1 MELDW
6 RARLSE
12 VRALPNLIS
21 LSRLPLVVAIL
32 VLLDS
37 PWRYPLFAL
46 VILSDAVDGWVA
58 RRLDQSTELGAV
70 LDPALDKVT
79 ALLLFVVLF
88 PRTGLAPGYLLL
100 FFGRDLFVLL
110 LGALFPL
117 FETPDP
123 DKIKARPLGKAVTN
137 AQFLAMVAMLVPHVL
152 ATEALLW
159 VLGVVSTLAIADYT
173 VFFGREVTDSRF
185 VHGRQG
191 AVAAYL
197 GAGSLFGIVVLV
209 LLPGEL
215 TGFLDVVTW

>member
-12 VRALPNLIS
+12 ARTLPNLIS

-37 PWRYPLFAL
+37 PWRYPLFGL
-46 VILSDAVDGWVA
+46 VVLSDAVDGWVA
-58 RRLDQSTELGAV
+58 RRFDQSTELGAV

-88 PRTGLAPGYLLL
+88 PRTGLAPEYLVL
-100 FFGRDLFVLL
+100 FFARDLFVLL
-110 LGALFPL
+110 LGVLFP
-117 FETPDP
+117 FVETPDT

-137 AQFLAMVAMLVPHVL
+137 AQFFAMVAMLVPHVL

-159 VLGVVSTLAIADYT
+159 GLGVVSTLAIADYT
-173 VFFGREVTDSRF
+173 VFFGREVTDGGF
-185 VHGRQG
+185 IHGRQG

-197 GAGSLFGIVVLV
+197 GAGSLFVLLVLV

-215 TGFLDVVTW
+215 AGFLDAVTG